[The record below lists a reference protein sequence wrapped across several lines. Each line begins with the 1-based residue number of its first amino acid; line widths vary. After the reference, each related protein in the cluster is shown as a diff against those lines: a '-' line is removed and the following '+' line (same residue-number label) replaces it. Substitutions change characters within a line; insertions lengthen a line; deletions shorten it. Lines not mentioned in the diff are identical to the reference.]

1 MISVKWILNIA
12 LAYMLIRQHYCLIS
26 LQKEV
31 LDAQLKILEL
41 QNKLG
46 LSPVDQILKQD
57 TYTWVS
63 IGVFIIITGVFLISF
78 TQGLSC
84 ENSSRNDFVDV
95 TFSKVNVIPE
105 WHHNAS
111 ILKKKIVRT
120 CLANRNS
127 STNKNTIHL
136 PNPMIEAN
144 NLENTSKLSSISQIF
159 SSIKSIAKKFFDFV

>member
-1 MISVKWILNIA
+1 MRSIKWIVNIT
-12 LAYMLIRQHYCLIS
+12 LAYMLIRQHYSLIS

-63 IGVFIIITGVFLISF
+63 IGVFIIITGIFFISF
-78 TQGLSC
+78 AQGLSC

-95 TFSKVNVIPE
+95 TFGKVNVIPKRY
-105 WHHNAS
+105 HDAS
-111 ILKKKIVRT
+111 VLKKKIV
-120 CLANRNS
+120 
-127 STNKNTIHL
+127 K
-136 PNPMIEAN
+136 
-144 NLENTSKLSSISQIF
+144 
-159 SSIKSIAKKFFDFV
+159 KSYGQNY